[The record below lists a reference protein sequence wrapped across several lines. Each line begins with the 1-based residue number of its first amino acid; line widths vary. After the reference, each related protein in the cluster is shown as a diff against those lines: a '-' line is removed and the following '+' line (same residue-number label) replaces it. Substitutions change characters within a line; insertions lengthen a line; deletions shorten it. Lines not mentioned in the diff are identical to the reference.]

1 MLLYSFL
8 SRYPTI
14 SGLPPTLDKRR
25 LLQAKWQACLEGHT
39 GTTSQ
44 PTMLS
49 SFDRARNERYL
60 WSERETHNQQPVQDQ
75 TDPVSDSGWTFFTQA
90 G

>member
-25 LLQAKWQACLEGHT
+25 LLQAKWQACFEGHT
-39 GTTSQ
+39 GTSSQ

-49 SFDRARNERYL
+49 SLTESVM
-60 WSERETHNQQPVQDQ
+60 SERAIHNQQPVQDQ
-75 TDPVSDSGWTFFTQA
+75 TDPVSDSG
-90 G
+90 

>member
-14 SGLPPTLDKRR
+14 SDLPPTLDKRR

-39 GTTSQ
+39 GTSSQ
-44 PTMLS
+44 PLMLS
-49 SFDRARNERYL
+49 SLTESVMRG
-60 WSERETHNQQPVQDQ
+60 TCG
-75 TDPVSDSGWTFFTQA
+75 VSAKYTINSQCRIKRTQ
-90 G
+90 